1 VVGGSARAVPETRGQ
16 GRDGRLLS
24 HGEGEGMNTETKD
37 ALIWYIEKV
46 NQMVAHQMP
55 QIGEDLAREIIEAG
69 FRLERA
75 LENDKTNP

>member
-1 VVGGSARAVPETRGQ
+1 
-16 GRDGRLLS
+16 
-24 HGEGEGMNTETKD
+24 MNTETKD